1 MKFRIRSAL
10 TMLILGS
17 VILVAGFL
25 LPPPGEIH
33 NSVLVAFGEILT
45 FTGTLLGIE
54 LKISKPKDSNNPS

>member
-1 MKFRIRSAL
+1 
-10 TMLILGS
+10 MLILGS